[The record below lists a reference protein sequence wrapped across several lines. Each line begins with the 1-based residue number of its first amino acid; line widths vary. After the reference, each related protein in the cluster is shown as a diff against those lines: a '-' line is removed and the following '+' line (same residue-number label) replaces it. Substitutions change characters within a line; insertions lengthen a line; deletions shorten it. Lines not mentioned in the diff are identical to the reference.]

1 LLVGLVHFSRLT
13 HNVIQHLRVA
23 KETAGQNTALTDCV
37 LSTSDITVM
46 TSSS

>member
-1 LLVGLVHFSRLT
+1 MHFKTSEL
-13 HNVIQHLRVA
+13 Q
-23 KETAGQNTALTDCV
+23 KKTAGQNTALTDCL